1 MPKRKQVLVSKRYIS
16 FIKDKLP
23 YSDANYWWELDE
35 NKLKKKEWVPPSKIP
50 IKKDKDLEEGE
61 ETRGESKMA
70 RKIKKLKLK
79 YTTVEVKKAIEEDE
93 KSLKDVEKLEEH
105 LEEDIS
111 KAKQKLKET
120 KENK

>member
-1 MPKRKQVLVSKRYIS
+1 MPKRKQVLISKRYIS

-23 YSDANYWWELDE
+23 YSDQDFWWEMDHD
-35 NKLKKKEWVPPSKIP
+35 KLKKKEWLPPSKIP
-50 IKKDKDLEEGE
+50 IKKDKDVDDVEEG
-61 ETRGESKMA
+61 RGNPKMA
-70 RKIKKLKLK
+70 KKIKKLKLK

-111 KAKQKLKET
+111 KAKDKLKQ
-120 KENK
+120 K

>member
-23 YSDANYWWELDE
+23 FSDKDFWWELDE
-35 NKLKKKEWVPPSKIP
+35 NKLKKKEWVIPSKIP
-50 IKKDKDLEEGE
+50 IKKDKDVEEGE
-61 ETRGESKMA
+61 EPPGESKMA

-79 YTTVEVKKAIEEDE
+79 YTTVEVKKAIDEDE
-93 KSLKDVEKLEEH
+93 KSLKDVKNLEEH
-105 LEEDIS
+105 FEEDIS